1 MDSTVVHCKT
11 FFFLV
16 PDKVTYL
23 GPKFS
28 LKCTESGLFDMTGKV
43 PQCRTPITCPVP
55 PSPPENSLLE
65 SLSTFV
71 TEWSSALYRCRNGSK
86 LPDDWTEN
94 VVDGNFTVLC
104 GADVSY
110 QVHTI
115 LATQCLKTTEK
126 VSSYLIARLNCER
139 SELRLHSKIFEFRA
153 KYQRAI

>member
-1 MDSTVVHCKT
+1 MDNTAKT
-11 FFFLV
+11 PNSAHFYLPFQNFSFLL
-16 PDKVTYL
+16 DKVTYL
-23 GPKFS
+23 GPNFS

-43 PQCRTPITCPVP
+43 PQCRTPITCPAP

-110 QVHTI
+110 QV
-115 LATQCLKTTEK
+115 LVTQCFKNPRK
-126 VSSYLIARLNCER
+126 VSLCLN
-139 SELRLHSKIFEFRA
+139 STFTF
-153 KYQRAI
+153 

>member
-1 MDSTVVHCKT
+1 MDNTAKT
-11 FFFLV
+11 PDSAHFYRPLQNFSFLL
-16 PDKVTYL
+16 DKVTYL
-23 GPKFS
+23 GPNFS

-43 PQCRTPITCPVP
+43 PQCRTPITCPAP

-110 QVHTI
+110 QV
-115 LATQCLKTTEK
+115 LVTQCFKNPRK
-126 VSSYLIARLNCER
+126 VSLCLN
-139 SELRLHSKIFEFRA
+139 STFTF
-153 KYQRAI
+153 